1 MLGKI
6 VTNKSVTIY
15 VKSKKVVEG
24 ETSVTEPHLVSPSRG
39 GGLRAW
45 VFHACVTRGIHCTK
59 PELRNNMVTF
69 CRMNRRQF
77 WRL

>member
-39 GGLRAW
+39 GACERG
-45 VFHACVTRGIHCTK
+45 FFTHA
-59 PELRNNMVTF
+59 
-69 CRMNRRQF
+69 
-77 WRL
+77 